1 METLVDPTSLIGTTL
16 PLPMLVEELVVSA
29 VPDSVTEEEL
39 NCEKLGVLLATLP
52 LVVKVLDPRVR
63 KVVLSIFWSV
73 EEIVDVKVR

>member
-1 METLVDPTSLIGTTL
+1 
-16 PLPMLVEELVVSA
+16 MLVEELVVSA

-73 EEIVDVKVR
+73 EEIVDVKGR